1 MSTDPT
7 SLDPI
12 TTARVIVTSPDFETI
27 KAHSDPEW
35 RGLAQIIETLALAV
49 ARMEALADRFE
60 AERDTSRTEEE
71 AFAWDNAATLVREAM
86 EGGQA

>member
-1 MSTDPT
+1 MSTDP
-7 SLDPI
+7 I
-12 TTARVIVTSPDFETI
+12 
-27 KAHSDPEW
+27 
-35 RGLAQIIETLALAV
+35 ALAREV
-49 ARMEALADRFE
+49 LTIDVSAIGGNIIVDGVDVLETTRTAQKLARAVLRMEALADRFE